1 MTNPQKAPT
10 AQSDSTPSQKE
21 TPSPSLSNSSGIPSG
36 IKIGIKDLLGL
47 LSILGIAAGLVANK
61 ILIERFDWRIDAA
74 VYREGAIAL
83 VNGDSLY
90 AQPFD
95 MGDISLPFIYPP
107 IGAVLFAPWG
117 YFSFI
122 SVELA
127 GNLVVIVS
135 SLLLLLCLYLVTN
148 AVLRGRDKLLAFTI
162 ASISWPITLFAEPVF
177 LNADLGQINILI
189 MTLVIIDLLPVKRR
203 LPRGVLI
210 GLAAAI
216 KITPLAMLLYFLV
229 KKDFRGIINAV
240 ISLLAFTAIGAVLA
254 WENTKEFFST
264 TLLSLS
270 AEGDSGVDT
279 TFQSNSSIQA
289 MLYRWW
295 NSKADA
301 EASSL
306 PTILWIVLSLIAV
319 VAVAYLMHQ
328 LFSRGL
334 HVEAVMVNAM
344 LMLLIS
350 PISWSHH
357 WVWLPLWAVVFFV
370 RYRQHPSHPK
380 FLLWSGITLS
390 VMLLMLPPKWWFG
403 RDGLNVFELNFWG
416 KLLISDWTWLS
427 IGLMITLGLGLKAF
441 PKIAK

>member
-1 MTNPQKAPT
+1 MTNPQT
-10 AQSDSTPSQKE
+10 AHAAASDSASQKE
-21 TPSPSLSNSSGIPSG
+21 APNPSRSITV
-36 IKIGIKDLLGL
+36 GIKDLLGL
-47 LSILGIAAGLVANK
+47 LSVLGIAAGLIANK
-61 ILIERFDWRIDAA
+61 ILIERYNWRIDAA
-74 VYREGAIAL
+74 VYREGALAL
-83 VNGDSLY
+83 VNGESLY

-107 IGAVLFAPWG
+107 IGAILFAPWG
-117 YFSFI
+117 YFDFI
-122 SVELA
+122 TVELA
-127 GNLVVIVS
+127 GNLVVIGS

-148 AVLRGRDKLLAFTI
+148 AVLSGRDKLLAFTI
-162 ASISWPITLFAEPVF
+162 AAISWPIALFAEPVF

-189 MTLVIIDLLPVKRR
+189 MTLVVMDLLPIKRR
-203 LPRGVLI
+203 IPRGVLI

-254 WENTKEFFST
+254 WENTKEFFSS
-264 TLLSLS
+264 TLLNLS

-295 NSKADA
+295 SSKADA

-319 VAVAYLMHQ
+319 AAVAYLMHQ

-370 RYRQHPSHPK
+370 RYRQHRSHPK
-380 FLLWSGITLS
+380 FLLWSGVILS

-403 RDGLNVFELNFWG
+403 RDGVNVFELNFWE

>member
-1 MTNPQKAPT
+1 MTNPQT
-10 AQSDSTPSQKE
+10 AHAAASDSASQKE
-21 TPSPSLSNSSGIPSG
+21 APNPSLSITV
-36 IKIGIKDLLGL
+36 GIKDLLGL
-47 LSILGIAAGLVANK
+47 LSVLGIAAGLIANK
-61 ILIERFDWRIDAA
+61 ILIERYNWRIDAA
-74 VYREGAIAL
+74 VYREGALAL
-83 VNGDSLY
+83 VNGQSLY

-107 IGAVLFAPWG
+107 IGAILFAPWG
-117 YFSFI
+117 YFDFI
-122 SVELA
+122 TVELA
-127 GNLVVIVS
+127 GNLVVIGS

-148 AVLRGRDKLLAFTI
+148 AVLSGRDKLLAFTI
-162 ASISWPITLFAEPVF
+162 AAISWPIALFAEPVF

-189 MTLVIIDLLPVKRR
+189 MALVVMDLLPIKRR
-203 LPRGVLI
+203 IPRGVLI

-254 WENTKEFFST
+254 WENTKEFFSS
-264 TLLSLS
+264 TLLNLS

-295 NSKADA
+295 TSKADA

-319 VAVAYLMHQ
+319 AAVAYLMHQ

-370 RYRQHPSHPK
+370 RYRQHRSHPK
-380 FLLWSGITLS
+380 FLLWSGVILS

-403 RDGLNVFELNFWG
+403 RDGVNVFELNFWE

>member
-1 MTNPQKAPT
+1 MTNPQT
-10 AQSDSTPSQKE
+10 AHAAASDSASQKE
-21 TPSPSLSNSSGIPSG
+21 APNPSLSITV
-36 IKIGIKDLLGL
+36 GIKDLLGL
-47 LSILGIAAGLVANK
+47 LSVLGIAAGLIANK
-61 ILIERFDWRIDAA
+61 ILIERYNWRIDAA
-74 VYREGAIAL
+74 VYREGALAL
-83 VNGDSLY
+83 VNGESLY

-107 IGAVLFAPWG
+107 IGAILFAPWG
-117 YFSFI
+117 YFDFI
-122 SVELA
+122 TVELA
-127 GNLVVIVS
+127 GNLVVIGS

-148 AVLRGRDKLLAFTI
+148 AVLSGRDKLLAFTI
-162 ASISWPITLFAEPVF
+162 AAISWPIALFAEPVF

-189 MTLVIIDLLPVKRR
+189 MALVVMDLLPIKRR
-203 LPRGVLI
+203 IPRGVLI

-240 ISLLAFTAIGAVLA
+240 ISLLGFTAIGAVLA
-254 WENTKEFFST
+254 WENTKEFFSS
-264 TLLSLS
+264 TLLNLS

-295 NSKADA
+295 TSKADA

-319 VAVAYLMHQ
+319 AAVAYLMHQ

-370 RYRQHPSHPK
+370 RYRQHRSHPK
-380 FLLWSGITLS
+380 FLLWSGVILS

-403 RDGLNVFELNFWG
+403 RDGVNVFELNFWE

>member
-1 MTNPQKAPT
+1 MTNPQT
-10 AQSDSTPSQKE
+10 AHAAASDSASQKE
-21 TPSPSLSNSSGIPSG
+21 APNPSLSITV
-36 IKIGIKDLLGL
+36 GIKDLLGL
-47 LSILGIAAGLVANK
+47 LSVLGIAAGLIANK
-61 ILIERFDWRIDAA
+61 ILIERYNWRIDAA
-74 VYREGAIAL
+74 VYREGALAL
-83 VNGDSLY
+83 VNGESLY

-107 IGAVLFAPWG
+107 IGAILFAPWG
-117 YFSFI
+117 YFDFI
-122 SVELA
+122 TVELA
-127 GNLVVIVS
+127 GNLVVIGS

-148 AVLRGRDKLLAFTI
+148 AVLSGRDKLLAFTI
-162 ASISWPITLFAEPVF
+162 AAISWPIALFAEPVF

-189 MTLVIIDLLPVKRR
+189 MALVVMDLLPIKRR
-203 LPRGVLI
+203 IPRGVLI

-254 WENTKEFFST
+254 WENTKEFFSS
-264 TLLSLS
+264 TLLNLS

-295 NSKADA
+295 TSKADA

-319 VAVAYLMHQ
+319 AAVAYLMHQ

-370 RYRQHPSHPK
+370 RYRQHRSHPK
-380 FLLWSGITLS
+380 FLLWSGVILS

-403 RDGLNVFELNFWG
+403 RDGVNVFELNFWE
-416 KLLISDWTWLS
+416 KLLISD
-427 IGLMITLGLGLKAF
+427 
-441 PKIAK
+441 

>member
-1 MTNPQKAPT
+1 MTTPQT
-10 AQSDSTPSQKE
+10 AHAAASDSTSQKE
-21 TPSPSLSNSSGIPSG
+21 APNPSLSITV
-36 IKIGIKDLLGL
+36 GIKDLLGL
-47 LSILGIAAGLVANK
+47 LSVLGIAAGLIANK
-61 ILIERFDWRIDAA
+61 ILIERYNWRIDAA
-74 VYREGAIAL
+74 VYREGALAL
-83 VNGDSLY
+83 VNGESLY

-107 IGAVLFAPWG
+107 IGAILFAPWG
-117 YFSFI
+117 YFDFI
-122 SVELA
+122 TVELA
-127 GNLVVIVS
+127 GNLVVIGS

-148 AVLRGRDKLLAFTI
+148 AVLSGRDKLLAFTI
-162 ASISWPITLFAEPVF
+162 AAISWPIALFAEPVF

-189 MTLVIIDLLPVKRR
+189 MALVVMDLLPIKRR
-203 LPRGVLI
+203 IPRGVLI

-254 WENTKEFFST
+254 WENTKEFFSS
-264 TLLSLS
+264 TLLNLS

-295 NSKADA
+295 TSKADA

-319 VAVAYLMHQ
+319 AAVAYLMHQ

-370 RYRQHPSHPK
+370 RYRQHRSHPK
-380 FLLWSGITLS
+380 FLLWSGVILS

-403 RDGLNVFELNFWG
+403 RDGVNVFELNFWE

>member
-1 MTNPQKAPT
+1 MTNPQT
-10 AQSDSTPSQKE
+10 AHAAASDSASQKE
-21 TPSPSLSNSSGIPSG
+21 APNPSLSITV
-36 IKIGIKDLLGL
+36 GIKDLLGL
-47 LSILGIAAGLVANK
+47 LSVLGIAAGLIANK
-61 ILIERFDWRIDAA
+61 ILIERYNWRIDAA
-74 VYREGAIAL
+74 VYREGALAL
-83 VNGDSLY
+83 VNGESLY

-107 IGAVLFAPWG
+107 IGAILFAPWG
-117 YFSFI
+117 YFDFI
-122 SVELA
+122 TVELA
-127 GNLVVIVS
+127 GNLVVIGS

-148 AVLRGRDKLLAFTI
+148 AVLSGRDKLLAFTI
-162 ASISWPITLFAEPVF
+162 AAISWPIALFAEPVF

-189 MTLVIIDLLPVKRR
+189 MALVVMDLLPIKRR
-203 LPRGVLI
+203 IPRGVLI

-254 WENTKEFFST
+254 WENTKEFFSS
-264 TLLSLS
+264 TLLNLS

-295 NSKADA
+295 TSKADA

-319 VAVAYLMHQ
+319 AAVAYLMHQ

-370 RYRQHPSHPK
+370 RYRQHRSHPK
-380 FLLWSGITLS
+380 FLLWSGVILS

-403 RDGLNVFELNFWG
+403 RDGVNVFELNFWE

-427 IGLMITLGLGLKAF
+427 IGLMITLGLGDRKSVV
-441 PKIAK
+441 

>member
-1 MTNPQKAPT
+1 MTNPQT
-10 AQSDSTPSQKE
+10 ADAAASDSASQKE
-21 TPSPSLSNSSGIPSG
+21 APNPSLSITV
-36 IKIGIKDLLGL
+36 GIKDLLGL
-47 LSILGIAAGLVANK
+47 LSVLGIAAGLIANK
-61 ILIERFDWRIDAA
+61 ILIERYNWRIDAA
-74 VYREGAIAL
+74 VYREGALAL
-83 VNGDSLY
+83 VNGESLY

-107 IGAVLFAPWG
+107 IGAILFAPWG
-117 YFSFI
+117 YFDFI
-122 SVELA
+122 TVELA

-148 AVLRGRDKLLAFTI
+148 AVLSGRDKLLAFTI
-162 ASISWPITLFAEPVF
+162 AAISWPIALFAEPVF

-189 MTLVIIDLLPVKRR
+189 MALVVMDLLPIKRR
-203 LPRGVLI
+203 IPRGVLI

-240 ISLLAFTAIGAVLA
+240 ISLLGFTAIGAVLA
-254 WENTKEFFST
+254 WENTKEFFSS
-264 TLLSLS
+264 TLLNLS

-295 NSKADA
+295 TSKADA

-319 VAVAYLMHQ
+319 AAVAYLMHQ

-370 RYRQHPSHPK
+370 RYRQHRSHPK
-380 FLLWSGITLS
+380 FLLWSGVILS

-403 RDGLNVFELNFWG
+403 RDGVNVFELNFWE

>member
-1 MTNPQKAPT
+1 MTNPQT
-10 AQSDSTPSQKE
+10 AHAAASDSASQKE
-21 TPSPSLSNSSGIPSG
+21 APNPSLSITV
-36 IKIGIKDLLGL
+36 GIKDLLGL
-47 LSILGIAAGLVANK
+47 LSVLGIAAGLIANK
-61 ILIERFDWRIDAA
+61 ILIERYNWRIDAA
-74 VYREGAIAL
+74 VYREGALAL
-83 VNGDSLY
+83 VNGESLY

-107 IGAVLFAPWG
+107 IGAILFAPWG
-117 YFSFI
+117 YFDFI
-122 SVELA
+122 TVELA
-127 GNLVVIVS
+127 GNLVVIGS

-148 AVLRGRDKLLAFTI
+148 AVLSGRDKLLAFTI
-162 ASISWPITLFAEPVF
+162 AAISWPIALFAEPVF

-189 MTLVIIDLLPVKRR
+189 MALVVMDLLPIKRR
-203 LPRGVLI
+203 IPRGVLI

-254 WENTKEFFST
+254 WENTKEFFSS
-264 TLLSLS
+264 TLLNLS

-279 TFQSNSSIQA
+279 TFQFNSSIQA

-295 NSKADA
+295 TSKADA

-319 VAVAYLMHQ
+319 AAVAYLMHQ

-370 RYRQHPSHPK
+370 RYRQHRSHPK
-380 FLLWSGITLS
+380 FLLWSGVILS

-403 RDGLNVFELNFWG
+403 RDGVNVFELNFWE

-441 PKIAK
+441 PKISK

>member
-1 MTNPQKAPT
+1 MTNPQT
-10 AQSDSTPSQKE
+10 AHAAASDSASQKE
-21 TPSPSLSNSSGIPSG
+21 APNPSRSITV
-36 IKIGIKDLLGL
+36 GIKDLLGL
-47 LSILGIAAGLVANK
+47 LSVLGIAAGLIANK
-61 ILIERFDWRIDAA
+61 ILIERYNWRIDAA
-74 VYREGAIAL
+74 VYREGALAL
-83 VNGDSLY
+83 VNGESLY

-107 IGAVLFAPWG
+107 IGAILFAPWG
-117 YFSFI
+117 YFDFI
-122 SVELA
+122 TVELA
-127 GNLVVIVS
+127 GNLVVIGS

-148 AVLRGRDKLLAFTI
+148 AVLSGRDKLLAFTI
-162 ASISWPITLFAEPVF
+162 AAISWPIALFAEPVF

-189 MTLVIIDLLPVKRR
+189 MALVVMDLLPIKRR
-203 LPRGVLI
+203 IPRGVLI

-254 WENTKEFFST
+254 WENTKEFFSS
-264 TLLSLS
+264 TLLNLS

-295 NSKADA
+295 TSKADA

-306 PTILWIVLSLIAV
+306 PTILWIVLSLIAMA
-319 VAVAYLMHQ
+319 AVAYLMHQ

-370 RYRQHPSHPK
+370 RYRQHRSHPK
-380 FLLWSGITLS
+380 FLLWSGVILS

-403 RDGLNVFELNFWG
+403 RDGVNVFELNFWE

-427 IGLMITLGLGLKAF
+427 IGLMITLSLGLKAF

>member
-1 MTNPQKAPT
+1 MTNPQT
-10 AQSDSTPSQKE
+10 AHAAASDSTSQKE
-21 TPSPSLSNSSGIPSG
+21 APNPSLSITV
-36 IKIGIKDLLGL
+36 GIKDLLGL
-47 LSILGIAAGLVANK
+47 LSVLGIAAGLIANK
-61 ILIERFDWRIDAA
+61 ILIERYNWRIDAA
-74 VYREGAIAL
+74 VYREGALAL
-83 VNGDSLY
+83 VNGESLY

-107 IGAVLFAPWG
+107 IGAILFAPWG
-117 YFSFI
+117 YFDFI
-122 SVELA
+122 TVELA
-127 GNLVVIVS
+127 GNLVVIGS

-148 AVLRGRDKLLAFTI
+148 AVLSGRDKLLAFTI
-162 ASISWPITLFAEPVF
+162 AAISWPIALFAEPVF

-189 MTLVIIDLLPVKRR
+189 MALVVMDLLPIKRR
-203 LPRGVLI
+203 IPRGVLI

-254 WENTKEFFST
+254 WENTKEFFSS
-264 TLLSLS
+264 TLLNLS

-279 TFQSNSSIQA
+279 TFQSNGSIQA

-295 NSKADA
+295 TSKADA

-319 VAVAYLMHQ
+319 AAVAYLMHQ

-370 RYRQHPSHPK
+370 RYRQHRSHPK
-380 FLLWSGITLS
+380 FLLWSGVILS

-403 RDGLNVFELNFWG
+403 RDGVNVFELNFWE

>member
-1 MTNPQKAPT
+1 MTNPQT
-10 AQSDSTPSQKE
+10 AHAAASDSASQKE
-21 TPSPSLSNSSGIPSG
+21 APNPSRSITV
-36 IKIGIKDLLGL
+36 GIKDLLGL
-47 LSILGIAAGLVANK
+47 LSVLGIAAGLIANK
-61 ILIERFDWRIDAA
+61 ILIERYNWRIDAA
-74 VYREGAIAL
+74 VYREGALAL
-83 VNGDSLY
+83 VNGESLY

-107 IGAVLFAPWG
+107 IGAILFAPWG
-117 YFSFI
+117 YFDFI
-122 SVELA
+122 TVELA
-127 GNLVVIVS
+127 GNLVVIGS

-148 AVLRGRDKLLAFTI
+148 AVLSGRDKLLAFTI
-162 ASISWPITLFAEPVF
+162 AAISWPIALFAEPVF

-189 MTLVIIDLLPVKRR
+189 MALVVMDLLPIKRR
-203 LPRGVLI
+203 IPRGVLI

-254 WENTKEFFST
+254 WENTKEFFSS
-264 TLLSLS
+264 TLLNLS

-295 NSKADA
+295 TSKADA

-319 VAVAYLMHQ
+319 AAVAYLMHQ

-357 WVWLPLWAVVFFV
+357 WVWLPLWTVVFFV
-370 RYRQHPSHPK
+370 RYRQHRSHPK
-380 FLLWSGITLS
+380 FLLWSGVILS

-403 RDGLNVFELNFWG
+403 RDGVNVFELNFWE

>member
-1 MTNPQKAPT
+1 MTNPQT
-10 AQSDSTPSQKE
+10 AHAAASDSASQKE
-21 TPSPSLSNSSGIPSG
+21 APNPSLSITV
-36 IKIGIKDLLGL
+36 GIKDLLGL
-47 LSILGIAAGLVANK
+47 LSVLGIAAGLIANK
-61 ILIERFDWRIDAA
+61 ILIERYNWRIDAA
-74 VYREGAIAL
+74 VYREGALAL
-83 VNGDSLY
+83 VNGESLY

-107 IGAVLFAPWG
+107 IGAILFAPWG
-117 YFSFI
+117 YFDFI
-122 SVELA
+122 TVELA
-127 GNLVVIVS
+127 GNLVVIGS

-148 AVLRGRDKLLAFTI
+148 AVLSGRDKLLAFTI
-162 ASISWPITLFAEPVF
+162 AAISWPIALFAEPVF

-189 MTLVIIDLLPVKRR
+189 MALVVMDLLPIKRR
-203 LPRGVLI
+203 IPRGVLI

-254 WENTKEFFST
+254 WENTKEFFSS
-264 TLLSLS
+264 TLLNLS

-295 NSKADA
+295 TSKADA

-319 VAVAYLMHQ
+319 AAVAYLMHQ

-370 RYRQHPSHPK
+370 RYRQHRSHPK
-380 FLLWSGITLS
+380 FLLWSGVILS

-403 RDGLNVFELNFWG
+403 RDGVNVFELNFWE
-416 KLLISDWTWLS
+416 KLLISDWT
-427 IGLMITLGLGLKAF
+427 
-441 PKIAK
+441 

>member
-1 MTNPQKAPT
+1 MTNPQT
-10 AQSDSTPSQKE
+10 AHAAASDSASQKE
-21 TPSPSLSNSSGIPSG
+21 APNPSLSITV
-36 IKIGIKDLLGL
+36 GIKDLLGL
-47 LSILGIAAGLVANK
+47 LSVLGIAAGLIANK
-61 ILIERFDWRIDAA
+61 ILIERYNWRIDAA
-74 VYREGAIAL
+74 VYREGALAL
-83 VNGDSLY
+83 VNGESLY

-107 IGAVLFAPWG
+107 IGAILFAPWG
-117 YFSFI
+117 YFDFI
-122 SVELA
+122 TVELA
-127 GNLVVIVS
+127 GNLVVIGS

-148 AVLRGRDKLLAFTI
+148 AVLSGRDKLLAFTI
-162 ASISWPITLFAEPVF
+162 AAISWPIALFAEPVF

-189 MTLVIIDLLPVKRR
+189 MALVVMDLLPIKRR
-203 LPRGVLI
+203 IPRGVLI

-254 WENTKEFFST
+254 WENTKEFFSS
-264 TLLSLS
+264 TLLNLS

-295 NSKADA
+295 TSKADA

-319 VAVAYLMHQ
+319 AAVAYLMHQ

-370 RYRQHPSHPK
+370 RYRQHRSHPK
-380 FLLWSGITLS
+380 FLLWSGVILS

-403 RDGLNVFELNFWG
+403 RDGVNVFELNFWE

-427 IGLMITLGLGLKAF
+427 IGLMITLGLGLKEF

>member
-1 MTNPQKAPT
+1 MTNPQT
-10 AQSDSTPSQKE
+10 AHAAASDSASQKE
-21 TPSPSLSNSSGIPSG
+21 APNPSLSITV
-36 IKIGIKDLLGL
+36 GIKDLLGL
-47 LSILGIAAGLVANK
+47 LSVLGIAAGLIANK
-61 ILIERFDWRIDAA
+61 ILIERYNWRIDAA
-74 VYREGAIAL
+74 VYREGALAL
-83 VNGDSLY
+83 VNGESLY

-107 IGAVLFAPWG
+107 IGAILFAPWG
-117 YFSFI
+117 YFDFI
-122 SVELA
+122 TVELA
-127 GNLVVIVS
+127 GNLVVIGS

-148 AVLRGRDKLLAFTI
+148 AVLSGRDKLLAFTI
-162 ASISWPITLFAEPVF
+162 AAISWPIALFAEPVF

-189 MTLVIIDLLPVKRR
+189 MALVVMDLLPIKRR
-203 LPRGVLI
+203 IPRGVLI

-254 WENTKEFFST
+254 WENTKEFFSS
-264 TLLSLS
+264 TLLNLS

-295 NSKADA
+295 TSKADA

-319 VAVAYLMHQ
+319 AAVAYLMHQ

-370 RYRQHPSHPK
+370 RYRQHRSHPK
-380 FLLWSGITLS
+380 FLLWSGVILS

-403 RDGLNVFELNFWG
+403 RDGVNVFELNFWE

-441 PKIAK
+441 PKIAE

>member
-1 MTNPQKAPT
+1 MTNPQT
-10 AQSDSTPSQKE
+10 AHAAASDSASQKE
-21 TPSPSLSNSSGIPSG
+21 APNPSLSITV
-36 IKIGIKDLLGL
+36 GIKDLLGL
-47 LSILGIAAGLVANK
+47 LSVLGIAAGLIANK
-61 ILIERFDWRIDAA
+61 ILIERYNWRIDAA
-74 VYREGAIAL
+74 VYREGALAL
-83 VNGDSLY
+83 VNGESLY

-107 IGAVLFAPWG
+107 IGAILFAPWG
-117 YFSFI
+117 YFDFI
-122 SVELA
+122 TVELA
-127 GNLVVIVS
+127 GNLVVIGS

-148 AVLRGRDKLLAFTI
+148 AVLSGRDKLLAFTI
-162 ASISWPITLFAEPVF
+162 AAISWPIALFAEPVF

-189 MTLVIIDLLPVKRR
+189 MALVVMDLLPIKRR
-203 LPRGVLI
+203 IPRGVLI

-254 WENTKEFFST
+254 WENTKEFFSS
-264 TLLSLS
+264 TLLNLS

-295 NSKADA
+295 TSKADA

-319 VAVAYLMHQ
+319 AAVAYLMHQ

-344 LMLLIS
+344 PMLLIS

-370 RYRQHPSHPK
+370 RYRQHRSHPK
-380 FLLWSGITLS
+380 FLLWSGVILS

-403 RDGLNVFELNFWG
+403 RDGVNVFELNFWE

>member
-1 MTNPQKAPT
+1 MTNPQT
-10 AQSDSTPSQKE
+10 AHAAASDSTSQKE
-21 TPSPSLSNSSGIPSG
+21 APNPSRSITV
-36 IKIGIKDLLGL
+36 GIKDLLGL
-47 LSILGIAAGLVANK
+47 LSVLGIAAGLIANK
-61 ILIERFDWRIDAA
+61 ILIERYNWRIDAA
-74 VYREGAIAL
+74 VYREGALAL
-83 VNGDSLY
+83 VNGESLY

-107 IGAVLFAPWG
+107 IGAILFAPWG
-117 YFSFI
+117 YFDFI
-122 SVELA
+122 TVELA
-127 GNLVVIVS
+127 GNLVVIGS

-148 AVLRGRDKLLAFTI
+148 AVLSGRDKLLAFTI
-162 ASISWPITLFAEPVF
+162 AAISWPIALFAEPVF

-189 MTLVIIDLLPVKRR
+189 MALVVMDLLPIKRR
-203 LPRGVLI
+203 IPRGVLI

-254 WENTKEFFST
+254 WENTKEFFSS
-264 TLLSLS
+264 TLLNLS

-295 NSKADA
+295 TSKADA

-319 VAVAYLMHQ
+319 AAVAYLMHQ

-370 RYRQHPSHPK
+370 RYRQHRSHPK
-380 FLLWSGITLS
+380 FLLWSGVILS

-403 RDGLNVFELNFWG
+403 RDGVNVFELNFWE

>member
-1 MTNPQKAPT
+1 MTNPQT
-10 AQSDSTPSQKE
+10 AHAAASDSASQKE
-21 TPSPSLSNSSGIPSG
+21 APNPSLSITV
-36 IKIGIKDLLGL
+36 GIKDLLGL
-47 LSILGIAAGLVANK
+47 LSVLGIAAGLIANK
-61 ILIERFDWRIDAA
+61 ILIERYNWRIDAA
-74 VYREGAIAL
+74 VYREGALAL
-83 VNGDSLY
+83 VNGESLY

-107 IGAVLFAPWG
+107 IGAILFAPWG
-117 YFSFI
+117 YFDFI
-122 SVELA
+122 TFELA
-127 GNLVVIVS
+127 GNLVVIGS

-148 AVLRGRDKLLAFTI
+148 AVLSGRDKLLAFTI
-162 ASISWPITLFAEPVF
+162 AAISWPIALFAEPVF

-189 MTLVIIDLLPVKRR
+189 MALVVMDLLPIKRR
-203 LPRGVLI
+203 IPRGVLI

-254 WENTKEFFST
+254 WENTKEFFSS
-264 TLLSLS
+264 TLLNLS

-295 NSKADA
+295 TSKADA

-319 VAVAYLMHQ
+319 AAVAYLMHQ

-370 RYRQHPSHPK
+370 RYRQHRSHPK
-380 FLLWSGITLS
+380 FLLWSGVILS

-403 RDGLNVFELNFWG
+403 RDGVNVFELNFWE

>member
-1 MTNPQKAPT
+1 MTNPQT
-10 AQSDSTPSQKE
+10 AHAAASDSASQKE
-21 TPSPSLSNSSGIPSG
+21 APNPSRSITV
-36 IKIGIKDLLGL
+36 GIKDLLGL
-47 LSILGIAAGLVANK
+47 LSVLGIAAGLIANK
-61 ILIERFDWRIDAA
+61 ILIERYNWRIDAA
-74 VYREGAIAL
+74 VYREGALAL
-83 VNGDSLY
+83 VNGESLY

-107 IGAVLFAPWG
+107 IGAILFAPWG
-117 YFSFI
+117 YFDFI
-122 SVELA
+122 TVELA
-127 GNLVVIVS
+127 GNLVVIGS

-148 AVLRGRDKLLAFTI
+148 AVLSGRDKLLAFTI
-162 ASISWPITLFAEPVF
+162 AAISWPIALFAEPVF

-189 MTLVIIDLLPVKRR
+189 MALVVMDLLPIKRR
-203 LPRGVLI
+203 IPRGVLI

-254 WENTKEFFST
+254 WENTKEFFSS
-264 TLLSLS
+264 TLLNLS

-295 NSKADA
+295 TSKADA

-319 VAVAYLMHQ
+319 AVVAYLMHQ

-370 RYRQHPSHPK
+370 RYRQHRSHPK
-380 FLLWSGITLS
+380 FLLWSGVILS

-403 RDGLNVFELNFWG
+403 RDGVNVFELNFWE

>member
-1 MTNPQKAPT
+1 MTNPQT
-10 AQSDSTPSQKE
+10 AHAAASDSASQKE
-21 TPSPSLSNSSGIPSG
+21 APNPSRSITV
-36 IKIGIKDLLGL
+36 GIKDLLGL
-47 LSILGIAAGLVANK
+47 LSVLGIAAGLIANK
-61 ILIERFDWRIDAA
+61 ILIERYNWRIDAA
-74 VYREGAIAL
+74 VYREGALAL
-83 VNGDSLY
+83 VNGESLY

-107 IGAVLFAPWG
+107 IGAILFAPWG
-117 YFSFI
+117 YFDFI
-122 SVELA
+122 TVELA
-127 GNLVVIVS
+127 GNLVVIGS

-148 AVLRGRDKLLAFTI
+148 AVLSGRDKLLAFTI
-162 ASISWPITLFAEPVF
+162 AAISWPIALFAEPVF

-189 MTLVIIDLLPVKRR
+189 MALVVMDLLPIKRR
-203 LPRGVLI
+203 IPRGVLI

-254 WENTKEFFST
+254 WENTKEFFSS
-264 TLLSLS
+264 TLLNLS

-295 NSKADA
+295 TSKADA

-319 VAVAYLMHQ
+319 AAVAYLMHQ

-370 RYRQHPSHPK
+370 RYRQHRSHPK
-380 FLLWSGITLS
+380 FLLWSGVILS

-403 RDGLNVFELNFWG
+403 RDGVNVFELNFWE

>member
-1 MTNPQKAPT
+1 MTNPQT
-10 AQSDSTPSQKE
+10 AHAAASDSASQKE
-21 TPSPSLSNSSGIPSG
+21 APNPSRSITV
-36 IKIGIKDLLGL
+36 GIKDLLGL
-47 LSILGIAAGLVANK
+47 LSVLGIAAGLIANK
-61 ILIERFDWRIDAA
+61 ILIERYNWRIDAA
-74 VYREGAIAL
+74 VYREGALAL
-83 VNGDSLY
+83 VNGESLY

-107 IGAVLFAPWG
+107 IGAILFAPWG
-117 YFSFI
+117 YFDFI
-122 SVELA
+122 TVELA
-127 GNLVVIVS
+127 GNLVVIGS

-148 AVLRGRDKLLAFTI
+148 AVLSSRDKLLAFTI
-162 ASISWPITLFAEPVF
+162 AAISWPIALFAEPVF

-189 MTLVIIDLLPVKRR
+189 MALVVMDLLPIKRR
-203 LPRGVLI
+203 IPRGVLI

-254 WENTKEFFST
+254 WENTKEFFSS
-264 TLLSLS
+264 TLLNLS

-295 NSKADA
+295 TSKADA

-306 PTILWIVLSLIAV
+306 PTILWIVLSLIAMA
-319 VAVAYLMHQ
+319 AVAYLMHQ

-370 RYRQHPSHPK
+370 RYHQHRSHPK
-380 FLLWSGITLS
+380 FLLWSGVILS

-403 RDGLNVFELNFWG
+403 RDGVNVFELNFWE

>member
-1 MTNPQKAPT
+1 MTNPQT
-10 AQSDSTPSQKE
+10 AHAAASDSASQKE
-21 TPSPSLSNSSGIPSG
+21 APNPSLSITV
-36 IKIGIKDLLGL
+36 GIKDLLGL
-47 LSILGIAAGLVANK
+47 LSVLGIAAGLIANK
-61 ILIERFDWRIDAA
+61 ILIERYNWRIDAA
-74 VYREGAIAL
+74 VYREGALAL
-83 VNGDSLY
+83 VNGESLY

-107 IGAVLFAPWG
+107 IGAILFAPWG
-117 YFSFI
+117 YFDFI
-122 SVELA
+122 TVELA
-127 GNLVVIVS
+127 GNLVVIGS

-148 AVLRGRDKLLAFTI
+148 AVLSGRDKLLAFTI
-162 ASISWPITLFAEPVF
+162 AAISWPIALFAEPVF

-189 MTLVIIDLLPVKRR
+189 MALVVMDLLPIKRR
-203 LPRGVLI
+203 IPRGVLI

-254 WENTKEFFST
+254 WENTKEFFSS
-264 TLLSLS
+264 TLLNLS

-295 NSKADA
+295 TSKADA

-306 PTILWIVLSLIAV
+306 PTILWIILSLIAV
-319 VAVAYLMHQ
+319 AAVAYLMHQ

-370 RYRQHPSHPK
+370 RYRQHRSHPK
-380 FLLWSGITLS
+380 FLLWSGVILS

-403 RDGLNVFELNFWG
+403 RDGVNVFELNFWE

-441 PKIAK
+441 PKISK

>member
-1 MTNPQKAPT
+1 MTNPQT
-10 AQSDSTPSQKE
+10 AHAAASDSASQKE
-21 TPSPSLSNSSGIPSG
+21 APNPSLSITV
-36 IKIGIKDLLGL
+36 GIKDLLGL
-47 LSILGIAAGLVANK
+47 LSVLGIAAGLIANK
-61 ILIERFDWRIDAA
+61 ILIERYNWRIDAA
-74 VYREGAIAL
+74 VYREGALAL
-83 VNGDSLY
+83 VNGESLY

-107 IGAVLFAPWG
+107 IGAILFAPWG
-117 YFSFI
+117 YFDFI
-122 SVELA
+122 TVELA
-127 GNLVVIVS
+127 GNLVVIGS

-148 AVLRGRDKLLAFTI
+148 AVLSGRDKLLAFTI
-162 ASISWPITLFAEPVF
+162 AAISWPIALFAEPVF

-189 MTLVIIDLLPVKRR
+189 MALVVMDLLPIKRR
-203 LPRGVLI
+203 IPRGVLI

-254 WENTKEFFST
+254 WENTKEFFSS
-264 TLLSLS
+264 TLLNLS

-295 NSKADA
+295 TSKADA

-319 VAVAYLMHQ
+319 AAVAYLMHQ

-370 RYRQHPSHPK
+370 RYRQHRSHPK
-380 FLLWSGITLS
+380 FLLWSGVILS

-403 RDGLNVFELNFWG
+403 RDGVNVFELNFWE
-416 KLLISDWTWLS
+416 KLLISDWTDRKS
-427 IGLMITLGLGLKAF
+427 VV
-441 PKIAK
+441 

>member
-1 MTNPQKAPT
+1 MTNPQT
-10 AQSDSTPSQKE
+10 AHAAASDSASQKE
-21 TPSPSLSNSSGIPSG
+21 APNPSLSITV
-36 IKIGIKDLLGL
+36 GIKDLLGL
-47 LSILGIAAGLVANK
+47 LSVLGIAAGLIANK
-61 ILIERFDWRIDAA
+61 ILIERYNWRIDAA
-74 VYREGAIAL
+74 VYREGALAL
-83 VNGDSLY
+83 VNGESLY

-107 IGAVLFAPWG
+107 IGAILFAPWG
-117 YFSFI
+117 YFDFI
-122 SVELA
+122 TVELA
-127 GNLVVIVS
+127 GNLVVIGS

-148 AVLRGRDKLLAFTI
+148 AVLSGRDKLLAFTI
-162 ASISWPITLFAEPVF
+162 AAISWPIALFAEPVF

-189 MTLVIIDLLPVKRR
+189 MALVVMDLLPIKRR
-203 LPRGVLI
+203 IPRGVLI

-254 WENTKEFFST
+254 WENTKEFFSS
-264 TLLSLS
+264 TLLNLS

-295 NSKADA
+295 TSKADA

-319 VAVAYLMHQ
+319 AAVAYLMHQ

-370 RYRQHPSHPK
+370 RYRQHRSHPK
-380 FLLWSGITLS
+380 FLLWSGVILS

-403 RDGLNVFELNFWG
+403 RDGVNVFELNFWE

-441 PKIAK
+441 PKISKDRKSVV

>member
-1 MTNPQKAPT
+1 MTNPQT
-10 AQSDSTPSQKE
+10 AHAAASDSASQKE
-21 TPSPSLSNSSGIPSG
+21 APNPSLSITV
-36 IKIGIKDLLGL
+36 GIKDLLGL
-47 LSILGIAAGLVANK
+47 LSVLGIAAGLIANK
-61 ILIERFDWRIDAA
+61 ILIERYNWRIDAA
-74 VYREGAIAL
+74 VYREGALAL
-83 VNGDSLY
+83 VNGESLY

-107 IGAVLFAPWG
+107 IGAILFAPWG
-117 YFSFI
+117 YFDFI
-122 SVELA
+122 TVELA
-127 GNLVVIVS
+127 GNLVVIGS

-148 AVLRGRDKLLAFTI
+148 AVLSGQDKLLAFTI
-162 ASISWPITLFAEPVF
+162 AAISWPIALFAEPVF

-189 MTLVIIDLLPVKRR
+189 MALVVMDLLPIKRR
-203 LPRGVLI
+203 IPRGVLI

-254 WENTKEFFST
+254 WENTKEFFSS
-264 TLLSLS
+264 TLLNLS

-295 NSKADA
+295 TSKADA

-319 VAVAYLMHQ
+319 AAVAYLMHQ

-370 RYRQHPSHPK
+370 RYRQHRSHPK
-380 FLLWSGITLS
+380 FLLWSGFILS

-403 RDGLNVFELNFWG
+403 RDGVNVFELNFWE

>member
-1 MTNPQKAPT
+1 MTNPQT
-10 AQSDSTPSQKE
+10 AHAAASDSASQKE
-21 TPSPSLSNSSGIPSG
+21 APNPSLSITV
-36 IKIGIKDLLGL
+36 GIKDLLGL
-47 LSILGIAAGLVANK
+47 LSVLGIAAGLIANK
-61 ILIERFDWRIDAA
+61 ILIERYNWRIDAA
-74 VYREGAIAL
+74 VYREGALAL
-83 VNGDSLY
+83 VNGESLY

-107 IGAVLFAPWG
+107 IGAILFAPWG
-117 YFSFI
+117 YFDFI
-122 SVELA
+122 TVELA
-127 GNLVVIVS
+127 GNLVVIGS

-148 AVLRGRDKLLAFTI
+148 AVLSGRDKLLAFTI
-162 ASISWPITLFAEPVF
+162 AAISWPIALFAEPVF

-189 MTLVIIDLLPVKRR
+189 MALVVMDLLPIKRR
-203 LPRGVLI
+203 IPRGVLI

-254 WENTKEFFST
+254 WENTKEFFSS
-264 TLLSLS
+264 TLLNLS

-295 NSKADA
+295 TSKADA

-319 VAVAYLMHQ
+319 AAVAYLMHQ

-357 WVWLPLWAVVFFV
+357 WVWPPDRKSVV
-370 RYRQHPSHPK
+370 
-380 FLLWSGITLS
+380 
-390 VMLLMLPPKWWFG
+390 
-403 RDGLNVFELNFWG
+403 
-416 KLLISDWTWLS
+416 
-427 IGLMITLGLGLKAF
+427 
-441 PKIAK
+441 

>member
-1 MTNPQKAPT
+1 MTNPQT
-10 AQSDSTPSQKE
+10 AHAAASDSASQKE
-21 TPSPSLSNSSGIPSG
+21 APNPSRSITV
-36 IKIGIKDLLGL
+36 GIKDLLGL
-47 LSILGIAAGLVANK
+47 LSVLGIAAGLIANK
-61 ILIERFDWRIDAA
+61 ILIERYNWRIDAA
-74 VYREGAIAL
+74 VYREGALAL
-83 VNGDSLY
+83 VNGESLY

-107 IGAVLFAPWG
+107 IGAILFAPWG
-117 YFSFI
+117 YFDFI
-122 SVELA
+122 TVELA
-127 GNLVVIVS
+127 GNLVVIGS

-148 AVLRGRDKLLAFTI
+148 AVLSGRDKLLAFTI
-162 ASISWPITLFAEPVF
+162 AAISWPIALFAEPVF

-189 MTLVIIDLLPVKRR
+189 MALVVMDLLPIKRR
-203 LPRGVLI
+203 IPRGVLI

-254 WENTKEFFST
+254 WENTKEFFSS
-264 TLLSLS
+264 TLLNLS

-295 NSKADA
+295 ASKADA

-319 VAVAYLMHQ
+319 AAVAYLMHQ

-370 RYRQHPSHPK
+370 RYRQHRSHPK
-380 FLLWSGITLS
+380 FLLWSGVILS

-403 RDGLNVFELNFWG
+403 RDGVNVFELNFWE

>member
-1 MTNPQKAPT
+1 MFSRIEERTLGLDEPQKAPT

-216 KITPLAMLLYFLV
+216 KFTPLAMLLYFLV

-240 ISLLAFTAIGAVLA
+240 ISLLAFTAIGAMLA

-301 EASSL
+301 
-306 PTILWIVLSLIAV
+306 
-319 VAVAYLMHQ
+319 
-328 LFSRGL
+328 
-334 HVEAVMVNAM
+334 
-344 LMLLIS
+344 
-350 PISWSHH
+350 
-357 WVWLPLWAVVFFV
+357 
-370 RYRQHPSHPK
+370 
-380 FLLWSGITLS
+380 
-390 VMLLMLPPKWWFG
+390 
-403 RDGLNVFELNFWG
+403 
-416 KLLISDWTWLS
+416 
-427 IGLMITLGLGLKAF
+427 
-441 PKIAK
+441 

>member
-1 MTNPQKAPT
+1 MTNPQT
-10 AQSDSTPSQKE
+10 AHAAASDSASQKE
-21 TPSPSLSNSSGIPSG
+21 APNPSRSITV
-36 IKIGIKDLLGL
+36 GIKDLLGL
-47 LSILGIAAGLVANK
+47 LSVLGIAAGLIANK
-61 ILIERFDWRIDAA
+61 ILIERYNWRIDAA
-74 VYREGAIAL
+74 VYREGALAL
-83 VNGDSLY
+83 VNGESLY

-107 IGAVLFAPWG
+107 IGAILFAPWG
-117 YFSFI
+117 YFDFI
-122 SVELA
+122 TVELA
-127 GNLVVIVS
+127 GNLVVIGS

-148 AVLRGRDKLLAFTI
+148 AVLSGRDKLLAFTI
-162 ASISWPITLFAEPVF
+162 AAISWPIALFAEPVF

-189 MTLVIIDLLPVKRR
+189 MALVVMDLLPIKRR
-203 LPRGVLI
+203 IPRGVLI

-254 WENTKEFFST
+254 WENTKEFFSS
-264 TLLSLS
+264 TLLNLS

-295 NSKADA
+295 SSKADA

-319 VAVAYLMHQ
+319 AAVAYLMHQ

-370 RYRQHPSHPK
+370 RYRQHRSHPK
-380 FLLWSGITLS
+380 FLLWSGVILS

-403 RDGLNVFELNFWG
+403 RDGVNVFELNFWE

>member
-1 MTNPQKAPT
+1 MTNPQT
-10 AQSDSTPSQKE
+10 AHAAASDSASQKE
-21 TPSPSLSNSSGIPSG
+21 APNPSLSITV
-36 IKIGIKDLLGL
+36 GIKDLLGL
-47 LSILGIAAGLVANK
+47 LSVLGIAAGLIANK
-61 ILIERFDWRIDAA
+61 ILIERYNWRIDAA
-74 VYREGAIAL
+74 VYREGALAL
-83 VNGDSLY
+83 VNGESLY

-107 IGAVLFAPWG
+107 IGAILFAPWG
-117 YFSFI
+117 YFDFI
-122 SVELA
+122 TVELA
-127 GNLVVIVS
+127 GNLVVIGS

-148 AVLRGRDKLLAFTI
+148 AVLSGRDKLLAFTI
-162 ASISWPITLFAEPVF
+162 AAISWPIALFAEPVF

-189 MTLVIIDLLPVKRR
+189 MALVVMDLLPIKRR
-203 LPRGVLI
+203 IPRGVLI

-254 WENTKEFFST
+254 WENTKEFFSS
-264 TLLSLS
+264 TLLNLS

-295 NSKADA
+295 TSKADA

-319 VAVAYLMHQ
+319 AAVAYLMHQ

-370 RYRQHPSHPK
+370 RYRQHRSHPK
-380 FLLWSGITLS
+380 FLLWSGVILS

-403 RDGLNVFELNFWG
+403 RDGVNVFELNFWE

>member
-1 MTNPQKAPT
+1 MTNPQT
-10 AQSDSTPSQKE
+10 AHAAASDSASQKE
-21 TPSPSLSNSSGIPSG
+21 APNPSLSITV
-36 IKIGIKDLLGL
+36 GIKDLLGL
-47 LSILGIAAGLVANK
+47 LSVLGIAAGLIANK
-61 ILIERFDWRIDAA
+61 ILIERYNWRIDAA
-74 VYREGAIAL
+74 VYREGALAL
-83 VNGDSLY
+83 VNGESLY

-107 IGAVLFAPWG
+107 IGAILFAPWG
-117 YFSFI
+117 YFDFI
-122 SVELA
+122 TVELA
-127 GNLVVIVS
+127 GNLVVIGS

-148 AVLRGRDKLLAFTI
+148 AVLSGRDKLLAFTI
-162 ASISWPITLFAEPVF
+162 AAISWPIALFAEPVF

-189 MTLVIIDLLPVKRR
+189 MALVVMDLLPIKRR
-203 LPRGVLI
+203 IPRGVLI

-254 WENTKEFFST
+254 WENTKEFFSS
-264 TLLSLS
+264 TLLNLS

-295 NSKADA
+295 TSKADA

-319 VAVAYLMHQ
+319 AAVAYLMHQ

-370 RYRQHPSHPK
+370 RYRQHRSHPK
-380 FLLWSGITLS
+380 FLLWSGVILS

-403 RDGLNVFELNFWG
+403 RDGVNVFELNFWE

-441 PKIAK
+441 PKISK

>member
-1 MTNPQKAPT
+1 MTNPQT
-10 AQSDSTPSQKE
+10 AHAAASDSASQKE
-21 TPSPSLSNSSGIPSG
+21 APNPSLSITV
-36 IKIGIKDLLGL
+36 GIKDLLGL
-47 LSILGIAAGLVANK
+47 LSVLGIAAGLIANK
-61 ILIERFDWRIDAA
+61 ILIERYNWRIDAA
-74 VYREGAIAL
+74 VYREGALAL
-83 VNGDSLY
+83 VNGESLY

-107 IGAVLFAPWG
+107 IGAILFAPWG
-117 YFSFI
+117 YFDFI
-122 SVELA
+122 TVELA
-127 GNLVVIVS
+127 GNLVVIGS

-148 AVLRGRDKLLAFTI
+148 AVLSGRDKLLAFTI
-162 ASISWPITLFAEPVF
+162 AAISWPIALFAEPVF

-189 MTLVIIDLLPVKRR
+189 MALVVMDLLPIKRR
-203 LPRGVLI
+203 IPRGVLI

-254 WENTKEFFST
+254 WENTKEFFSS
-264 TLLSLS
+264 TLLNLS

-295 NSKADA
+295 TSKADA

-319 VAVAYLMHQ
+319 AAVAYLMHQ

-370 RYRQHPSHPK
+370 RYRQHRSHPK
-380 FLLWSGITLS
+380 FLLWSGVILS

-403 RDGLNVFELNFWG
+403 RDGVNVFELNFWE
-416 KLLISDWTWLS
+416 KQ
-427 IGLMITLGLGLKAF
+427 IGRAHV
-441 PKIAK
+441 

>member
-1 MTNPQKAPT
+1 MTNPQT
-10 AQSDSTPSQKE
+10 AHAAASDSASQKE
-21 TPSPSLSNSSGIPSG
+21 APNPSLSITV
-36 IKIGIKDLLGL
+36 GIKDLLGL
-47 LSILGIAAGLVANK
+47 LSVLGIAAGLIANK
-61 ILIERFDWRIDAA
+61 ILIERYNWRIDAA
-74 VYREGAIAL
+74 VYREGALAL
-83 VNGDSLY
+83 VNGESLY

-107 IGAVLFAPWG
+107 IGAILFAPWG
-117 YFSFI
+117 YFDFI
-122 SVELA
+122 TVELA
-127 GNLVVIVS
+127 GNLVVIGS

-148 AVLRGRDKLLAFTI
+148 AVLSGRDKLLAFTI
-162 ASISWPITLFAEPVF
+162 AAISWPIALFAEPVF

-189 MTLVIIDLLPVKRR
+189 MALVVMDLLPIKRR
-203 LPRGVLI
+203 IPRGVLI

-254 WENTKEFFST
+254 WENTKEFFSS
-264 TLLSLS
+264 TLLNLS

-295 NSKADA
+295 TSKADA

-319 VAVAYLMHQ
+319 AAVAYLMHQ

-370 RYRQHPSHPK
+370 RYRQHRSHPK
-380 FLLWSGITLS
+380 FLLWSGFILS
-390 VMLLMLPPKWWFG
+390 VMLLILPPKWWFG
-403 RDGLNVFELNFWG
+403 RDGVNVFELNFWE

>member
-1 MTNPQKAPT
+1 MTNPQT
-10 AQSDSTPSQKE
+10 AHAAASDSASQKE
-21 TPSPSLSNSSGIPSG
+21 APNPSLSITV
-36 IKIGIKDLLGL
+36 GIKDLLGL
-47 LSILGIAAGLVANK
+47 LSVLGIAAGLIANK
-61 ILIERFDWRIDAA
+61 ILIERYNWRIDAA
-74 VYREGAIAL
+74 VYREGALAL
-83 VNGDSLY
+83 VNGESLY

-107 IGAVLFAPWG
+107 IGAILFAPWG
-117 YFSFI
+117 YFDFI
-122 SVELA
+122 TVELA
-127 GNLVVIVS
+127 GNLVVIGS

-148 AVLRGRDKLLAFTI
+148 AVLSGRDKPLAFTI
-162 ASISWPITLFAEPVF
+162 AAISWPIALFAEPVF

-189 MTLVIIDLLPVKRR
+189 MALVVMDLLPIKRR
-203 LPRGVLI
+203 IPRGVLI

-254 WENTKEFFST
+254 WENTKEFFSS
-264 TLLSLS
+264 TLLNLS

-295 NSKADA
+295 TSKADA

-319 VAVAYLMHQ
+319 AAVAYLMHQ

-370 RYRQHPSHPK
+370 RYRQHRSHPK
-380 FLLWSGITLS
+380 FLLWSGVILS

-403 RDGLNVFELNFWG
+403 RDGVNVFELNFWE

>member
-1 MTNPQKAPT
+1 MTNPQT
-10 AQSDSTPSQKE
+10 AHAAASDSTSQKE
-21 TPSPSLSNSSGIPSG
+21 APNPSLSITV
-36 IKIGIKDLLGL
+36 GIKDLLGL
-47 LSILGIAAGLVANK
+47 LSVLGIAAGLIANK
-61 ILIERFDWRIDAA
+61 ILIERYNWRIDAA
-74 VYREGAIAL
+74 VYREGALAL
-83 VNGDSLY
+83 VNGESLY

-107 IGAVLFAPWG
+107 IGAILFAPWG
-117 YFSFI
+117 YFDFI
-122 SVELA
+122 TVELA
-127 GNLVVIVS
+127 GNLVVMGAA
-135 SLLLLLCLYLVTN
+135 LLLLLCLCLVTN
-148 AVLRGRDKLLAFTI
+148 AVLSGRDKLLAFTI
-162 ASISWPITLFAEPVF
+162 AAISWPIALFAEPVF

-189 MTLVIIDLLPVKRR
+189 MALVVMDLLPIKRR
-203 LPRGVLI
+203 IPRGVLI

-254 WENTKEFFST
+254 WENTKEFFSS
-264 TLLSLS
+264 TLLNLS

-289 MLYRWW
+289 
-295 NSKADA
+295 SKADA

-319 VAVAYLMHQ
+319 AAVAYLMHQ

-370 RYRQHPSHPK
+370 RYRQHRSHPK
-380 FLLWSGITLS
+380 FLLWSGVILS

-403 RDGLNVFELNFWG
+403 RDGVNVFELNFWE

>member
-1 MTNPQKAPT
+1 MTNPQT
-10 AQSDSTPSQKE
+10 AHAAASDSASQKE
-21 TPSPSLSNSSGIPSG
+21 APNPSLSITVGT
-36 IKIGIKDLLGL
+36 KDLLGL
-47 LSILGIAAGLVANK
+47 LSVLGIAAGLIANK
-61 ILIERFDWRIDAA
+61 ILIERYNWRIDAA
-74 VYREGAIAL
+74 VYREGALAL
-83 VNGDSLY
+83 VNGESLY

-107 IGAVLFAPWG
+107 IGAILFAPWG
-117 YFSFI
+117 YFDFI
-122 SVELA
+122 TVELA
-127 GNLVVIVS
+127 GNLVVIGS

-148 AVLRGRDKLLAFTI
+148 AVLSGRDKLLAFTI
-162 ASISWPITLFAEPVF
+162 AAISWPIALFAEPVF

-189 MTLVIIDLLPVKRR
+189 MALVVMDLLPIKRR
-203 LPRGVLI
+203 IPRGVLI

-254 WENTKEFFST
+254 WENTKEFFSS
-264 TLLSLS
+264 TLLNLS

-295 NSKADA
+295 TSKADA

-319 VAVAYLMHQ
+319 AAVAYLMHQ

-370 RYRQHPSHPK
+370 RYRQHRSHPK
-380 FLLWSGITLS
+380 FLLWSGVILS

-403 RDGLNVFELNFWG
+403 RDGVNVFELNFWE

>member
-1 MTNPQKAPT
+1 MTNPQT
-10 AQSDSTPSQKE
+10 AHAAASDSASQKE
-21 TPSPSLSNSSGIPSG
+21 APNPSLSITV
-36 IKIGIKDLLGL
+36 GIKDLLGL
-47 LSILGIAAGLVANK
+47 LSVLGIAAGLIANK
-61 ILIERFDWRIDAA
+61 ILIERYNWRIDAA
-74 VYREGAIAL
+74 VYREGALAL
-83 VNGDSLY
+83 VNGESLY

-107 IGAVLFAPWG
+107 IGAILFAPWG
-117 YFSFI
+117 YFDFI
-122 SVELA
+122 TVELA
-127 GNLVVIVS
+127 GNLVVIGS

-148 AVLRGRDKLLAFTI
+148 AVLSGRDKLLAFTI
-162 ASISWPITLFAEPVF
+162 AAISWPIALFAEPVF

-189 MTLVIIDLLPVKRR
+189 MALVVMDLLPIKRR
-203 LPRGVLI
+203 IPRGVLI

-254 WENTKEFFST
+254 WENTKEFFSS
-264 TLLSLS
+264 TLLNLS

-295 NSKADA
+295 TSKADA

-319 VAVAYLMHQ
+319 AAVAYLMHQ

-370 RYRQHPSHPK
+370 RYRQHRSHPK
-380 FLLWSGITLS
+380 FLLWSGVILS

-403 RDGLNVFELNFWG
+403 RDGVNVFELNFWE

-441 PKIAK
+441 SKISK

>member
-1 MTNPQKAPT
+1 MTNPQT
-10 AQSDSTPSQKE
+10 AHAAASDSASQKE
-21 TPSPSLSNSSGIPSG
+21 APNPSLSITV
-36 IKIGIKDLLGL
+36 GIKDLLGL
-47 LSILGIAAGLVANK
+47 LSVLGIAAGLIANK
-61 ILIERFDWRIDAA
+61 ILIERYNWRIDAA
-74 VYREGAIAL
+74 VYREGALAL
-83 VNGDSLY
+83 VNGQSLY

-107 IGAVLFAPWG
+107 IGAILFAPWG
-117 YFSFI
+117 YFDFI
-122 SVELA
+122 TVELA
-127 GNLVVIVS
+127 GNLVVIGS

-148 AVLRGRDKLLAFTI
+148 AVLSGRDKLLAFTI
-162 ASISWPITLFAEPVF
+162 AAISWPIALFAEPVF

-189 MTLVIIDLLPVKRR
+189 MALVVMDLLPIKRR
-203 LPRGVLI
+203 IPRGVLI

-254 WENTKEFFST
+254 WENTKEFFSS
-264 TLLSLS
+264 TLLNLS

-295 NSKADA
+295 TSRADA

-319 VAVAYLMHQ
+319 AAVAYLMHQ

-370 RYRQHPSHPK
+370 RYRQHRSHPK
-380 FLLWSGITLS
+380 FLLWSGVILS

-403 RDGLNVFELNFWG
+403 RDGVNVFELNFWE